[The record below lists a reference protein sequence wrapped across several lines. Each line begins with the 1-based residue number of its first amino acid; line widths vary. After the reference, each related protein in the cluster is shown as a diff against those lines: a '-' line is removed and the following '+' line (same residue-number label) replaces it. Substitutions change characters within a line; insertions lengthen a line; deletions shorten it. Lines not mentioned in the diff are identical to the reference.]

1 MENEAER
8 YNFIQKNSGLNKTE
22 FAASLG
28 LSKAYGYQIATGRAK
43 APRQSL
49 KRLALEHSI
58 NLNWYL
64 YGQGEPLASEEA
76 AVELLELEAAAG
88 RGREVEDYV
97 KKHSLRLPLALI
109 APYRADKLKAV
120 YVAGDSM
127 TGVNIY
133 DGDVAVFYPGFI
145 QGNGIYV
152 VSVENTLFVKQV
164 EFDGPGQAITLVSAN
179 EAYGPRRYS
188 GAELEGIRIAGRV
201 VACWHRV

>member
-8 YNFIQKNSGLNKTE
+8 YTFIQKISGLNKTD

-49 KRLALEHSI
+49 KRLALEHRI

-64 YGQGEPLASEEA
+64 YGQGEPLVIEDA

-88 RGREVEDYV
+88 HGREVEEYAN
-97 KKHSLRLPLALI
+97 KRSLRLPLALI
-109 APYRADKLKAV
+109 APYQADRLKAV
-120 YVAGDSM
+120 HVVGDSM
-127 TGVNIY
+127 TGANIY
-133 DGDVAVFYPGFI
+133 DGDVAVFYPGLI

-152 VSVENTLFVKQV
+152 VSVENALFVKQV

-179 EAYGPRRYS
+179 NAYEPRRYS
-188 GAELEGIRIAGRV
+188 GAELEDIRIAGRV